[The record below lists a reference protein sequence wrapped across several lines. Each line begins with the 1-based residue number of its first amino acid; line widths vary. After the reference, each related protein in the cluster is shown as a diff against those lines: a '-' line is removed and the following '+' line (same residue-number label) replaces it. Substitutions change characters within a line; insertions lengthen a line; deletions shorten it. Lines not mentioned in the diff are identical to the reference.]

1 MLSALRL
8 VLVGFAALSVGLPIT
23 FISAAKFI
31 LLLGAVAILVCETW
45 TKGRTSTLGGMWLP
59 IAILTA
65 LGFMALSVL
74 WTSAS
79 DQQEAHALVKHAKL
93 ITIPVLIALIRSRR
107 EALVA
112 FTLFAGGQLLLLG
125 GSYLLVLGVP
135 LPWAPPRTPE
145 RVHALFS
152 SYLDQSVMTAV
163 FAALCWHLR
172 HLLAHGGWRRLPT
185 LVSGLALICVFFV
198 FPGRTGHVVAI
209 ALLSLAIMW
218 ELPKQWRV
226 AALASPL
233 LVLAVLSGSSEK
245 FHARFSLLTAEVHA
259 FAAEGVIN
267 SSTGLRLNLWHRA
280 SQAIEAHPLVGSG
293 VGSWE
298 REFARLER
306 LHGTDPSVDLRAN
319 PHQEYLLWGVEL
331 GAVGLA
337 LLIAILVAAWHDSLS
352 AERNIRRAQQ
362 SVIVGIGVAA
372 LFNCTLYDG
381 LIGDFFCITL
391 GLLIALGRH
400 TPSALTASPDSR

>member
-1 MLSALRL
+1 M
-8 VLVGFAALSVGLPIT
+8 
-23 FISAAKFI
+23 
-31 LLLGAVAILVCETW
+31 
-45 TKGRTSTLGGMWLP
+45 
-59 IAILTA
+59 
-65 LGFMALSVL
+65 
-74 WTSAS
+74 
-79 DQQEAHALVKHAKL
+79 
-93 ITIPVLIALIRSRR
+93 
-107 EALVA
+107 
-112 FTLFAGGQLLLLG
+112 
-125 GSYLLVLGVP
+125 
-135 LPWAPPRTPE
+135 
-145 RVHALFS
+145 
-152 SYLDQSVMTAV
+152 
-163 FAALCWHLR
+163 
-172 HLLAHGGWRRLPT
+172 
-185 LVSGLALICVFFV
+185 
-198 FPGRTGHVVAI
+198 
-209 ALLSLAIMW
+209 
-218 ELPKQWRV
+218 
-226 AALASPL
+226 